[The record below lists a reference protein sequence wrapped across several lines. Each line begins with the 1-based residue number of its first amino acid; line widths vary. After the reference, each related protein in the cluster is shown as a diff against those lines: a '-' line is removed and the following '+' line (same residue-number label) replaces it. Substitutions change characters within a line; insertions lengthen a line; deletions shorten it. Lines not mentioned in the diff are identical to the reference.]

1 VVGRWFQARRWWS
14 VGLLGITRQIA
25 RQWAAHNNTRS
36 AAAIAFFAI
45 FTLAPTL
52 VLATVIASRFVSSK
66 EAHEFVQTRLA
77 DTVGPAGAHVAQDI
91 LENVR
96 FQEHRSFATIF
107 SAILLLYGSSAMFYQ
122 MRTAL
127 DHVFHNKAQPPKRQ
141 AWITA
146 ILGRL
151 LAALFVLGTGGL
163 LVVMLLGTLALHWLE
178 NWLVQNTSFG
188 GTGWQ
193 LTGGATSVVGT
204 YVVFV
209 AFLKL
214 LPSNRPPLANVL
226 PAAVIAVILFEM
238 GRWLIGLYISHSVIA
253 TAYGPS
259 SSIVAIVLWVF
270 WTAQI
275 LLVAA
280 EICAWSLDRRI
291 KT

>member
-1 VVGRWFQARRWWS
+1 
-14 VGLLGITRQIA
+14 
-25 RQWAAHNNTRS
+25 
-36 AAAIAFFAI
+36 
-45 FTLAPTL
+45 
-52 VLATVIASRFVSSK
+52 
-66 EAHEFVQTRLA
+66 
-77 DTVGPAGAHVAQDI
+77 
-91 LENVR
+91 
-96 FQEHRSFATIF
+96 
-107 SAILLLYGSSAMFYQ
+107 
-122 MRTAL
+122 AL

-193 LTGGATSVVGT
+193 LTGGATSVVVT